1 MPQGLK
7 STVRLFAD
15 DTIAYLTITSEN
27 DALALQTDLNKL
39 GIWEKKWK
47 MEFHP
52 GKCNVLTISRKP
64 NPIKYNY
71 SLHGHTLESVES
83 AKYLGCLFH
92 FLRRNLNIGS
102 ATGNQNAYNSLVRPI
117 VEYASTVW
125 DPYTQKDIHTLEMVQ
140 RRGARYVCNRQGN
153 RSSVDSM
160 LDTLK
165 WKSLQHRRRDA
176 RLHVLSKT
184 HHEDVAIS
192 KEERLIPPKRTTRN
206 MHPLSFQVPSSS
218 SDYRKYS
225 FFPRTIR
232 DWNSLPTN
240 TAAATTL
247 VAFKAQVSQL
257 PH

>member
-1 MPQGLK
+1 
-7 STVRLFAD
+7 
-15 DTIAYLTITSEN
+15 
-27 DALALQTDLNKL
+27 
-39 GIWEKKWK
+39 
-47 MEFHP
+47 
-52 GKCNVLTISRKP
+52 
-64 NPIKYNY
+64 
-71 SLHGHTLESVES
+71 
-83 AKYLGCLFH
+83 
-92 FLRRNLNIGS
+92 
-102 ATGNQNAYNSLVRPI
+102 
-117 VEYASTVW
+117 
-125 DPYTQKDIHTLEMVQ
+125 MVQ
-140 RRGARYVCNRQGN
+140 RRGARHVCNRQGN

-176 RLHVLSKT
+176 RLHMLYKT

-247 VAFKAQVSQL
+247 VAFKAQVRDRPFNLQGGYQVRIQDLWLGGVSRRGVWGPL
-257 PH
+257 KVPRWSKVEPW